1 MSWRLLA
8 LVVQLGLGLL
18 FFYIALT
25 LLVDLVRT
33 PQFQQL
39 LVLTGIVVSGLAW
52 VYSKLPDWLQR
63 LLRAIWR
70 WKSHEE

>member
-1 MSWRLLA
+1 MA